1 MVVMVA
7 VDNTPQA
14 ELLPQLVMV
23 PAAAVVAIALQVVL
37 LYLGQELQVMS
48 W

>member
-14 ELLPQLVMV
+14 ELLSQLVMV
-23 PAAAVVAIALQVVL
+23 PAAAAVAIALQVVL